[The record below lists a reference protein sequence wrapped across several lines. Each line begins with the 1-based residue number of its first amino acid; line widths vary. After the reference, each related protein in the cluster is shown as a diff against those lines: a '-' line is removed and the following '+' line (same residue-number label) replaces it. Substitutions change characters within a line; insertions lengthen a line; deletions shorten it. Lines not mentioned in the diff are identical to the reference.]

1 MSHITA
7 KELAKRLESDA
18 SLRLFDV
25 RSPGEYAAGHVPGA
39 MNVPLEQVENRIH
52 DFGNAPIAILCQ
64 SGKRASMAC
73 EILEQHRGDILVV
86 DGGTEAW
93 MKSGLP
99 VTEPAA
105 SKWSIERQV
114 RLIAGVMVLAGTI
127 LGLTVA
133 PGWTYLA
140 MFVGAGL
147 AFAGLTNF
155 CGMASVLALLPW
167 NKPQAC
173 QTPKSEVIA

>member
-73 EILEQHRGDILVV
+73 EIL
-86 DGGTEAW
+86 
-93 MKSGLP
+93 
-99 VTEPAA
+99 
-105 SKWSIERQV
+105 
-114 RLIAGVMVLAGTI
+114 
-127 LGLTVA
+127 
-133 PGWTYLA
+133 
-140 MFVGAGL
+140 
-147 AFAGLTNF
+147 
-155 CGMASVLALLPW
+155 
-167 NKPQAC
+167 
-173 QTPKSEVIA
+173 